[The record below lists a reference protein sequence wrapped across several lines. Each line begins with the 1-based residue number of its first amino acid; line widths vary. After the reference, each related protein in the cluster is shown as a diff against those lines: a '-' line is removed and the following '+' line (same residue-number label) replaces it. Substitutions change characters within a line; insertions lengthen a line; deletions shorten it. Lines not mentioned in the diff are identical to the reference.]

1 MVTKEEFL
9 KRISYLPETRQALV
23 VKAYDYAEQKHAG
36 QLRKTGEP
44 YFIHP
49 VNVALILTGLQLD
62 ATTLSAALLHDVC
75 EDCDVPIA
83 TIAQEFGDEVA
94 ALVDGVTKLKSLSM
108 PVLEEKTKPGTR
120 EHQAENLRKLL
131 IAMAKDLRVVFI
143 KIADRLHNME
153 TLSALKP
160 EKQYAIARETMD
172 IYVPLAHRLGM
183 WDIKWRLEDLSFM
196 YLDPEKYH
204 HVEKLVSSQREQREA
219 IIKELMKILEKEFSL
234 LGIEAEIKGR
244 AKGYYSIQGKIDKY
258 AKQGREFNEIYDLLA
273 VRVIVD
279 SIQECYHVIGLVHS
293 KWHPVPGTFDD
304 YIANPKPNGYQS
316 LHTVVLFNGS
326 IPVEIQIRTHEMNNI
341 AEYGVAAHWRYKE
354 GKNQKIGEEE
364 RIGWLRQLLEWQGEM
379 NEAEDFMDSVKTDI
393 FEDQVFV
400 FTPKGEIKDLPKG
413 STPIDFAYR
422 VHTELGNSCIGAK
435 VNGRLVALDYQLR
448 NGEVVEILTSKKA
461 KGPSRDWLST
471 TLGYVK
477 TNNARSKIKSF
488 FKKQERVE
496 NIERGHEMLTRE
508 FKRLGLRAD
517 NLDEIMRLYHYDNI
531 EDFEQAIGCGDI
543 SVQSIAIKMTA
554 EEDQAKGVTPQTTQP
569 KIVSPS
575 KVTVLGTGGLL
586 TNIAG
591 CCHPVPGDPI
601 IGYVTR
607 NKGVTIHKQDCYNIL
622 REDEKSRLVQV
633 MWGSSDAVYPICMKI
648 EAFDRVGLLSEIT
661 ALMADEKINITSLS
675 TRNKKNGTTDI
686 IIDADTTGIS
696 QLSRLISH
704 IERIKGVIN
713 VERINNQ

>member
-477 TNNARSKIKSF
+477 TNNARGKIKSF

>member
-36 QLRKTGEP
+36 QLRKSGEP

-219 IIKELMKILEKEFSL
+219 IIKELMKTLEKEFSL

-477 TNNARSKIKSF
+477 TNNARSKIKSY

-554 EEDQAKGVTPQTTQP
+554 EEDQAKGITPQTTQP

>member
-496 NIERGHEMLTRE
+496 NIERGHEMLMRE

-517 NLDEIMRLYHYDNI
+517 NLDEIMHLYHYDDI
-531 EDFEQAIGCGDI
+531 EDLEQAIGCGDI
-543 SVQSIAIKMTA
+543 SVQSIAIKMMA